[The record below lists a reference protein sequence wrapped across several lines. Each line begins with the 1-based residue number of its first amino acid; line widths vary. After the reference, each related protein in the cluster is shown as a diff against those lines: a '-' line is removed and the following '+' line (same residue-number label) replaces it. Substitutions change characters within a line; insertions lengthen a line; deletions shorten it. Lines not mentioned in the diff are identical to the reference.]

1 MPSQPQ
7 HRVSIVVDGQ
17 QIDGWTQYRFS
28 SSMIQPA
35 DQFSLSRPFDS
46 AIYRIVLPDKKI
58 KVKIDDTTIL
68 VGYIDT
74 REKDSDRDTS
84 TITIGGRDG
93 VGHMVQESSPFISY
107 DGIDLLEI
115 AKRLASPWYKS
126 VVLSD
131 ARNRIVRRGRY
142 AHKAAAASE
151 PLIIKVRK
159 KTWQVEPGQP
169 RWKILEELAS
179 EAGYLVWASA
189 DGEEL
194 IIGKPNYL
202 QETQFLFAHPRPGSD
217 LRSTVT
223 KMKIVDSVADR
234 FSLIMAVGSGQGD
247 LVNYGKGITSSRGVA
262 RDGTNLDGTGRDFD
276 FPKRLILSEH
286 HLQSLDEADARA
298 HLEMNKRDFSRQKI
312 EVMVAGHGQITAGSV
327 ATIYAPDTIA
337 RVIDEEQDMAF
348 DLSCLIHTVSY
359 SSDRDNGET
368 TELQLVPKGTIIVQ

>member
-7 HRVSIVVDGQ
+7 HRVSIVIAGQ
-17 QIDGWTQYRFS
+17 QIDGWSQYRFS
-28 SSMIQPA
+28 SSMITPA
-35 DQFSLSRPFDS
+35 DQFNLSRPFD
-46 AIYRIVLPDKKI
+46 ATIYSIVRPDQKI

-74 REKDSDRDTS
+74 RTKDTDRETS
-84 TITIGGRDG
+84 LITIIGRDG
-93 VGHMVQESSPFISY
+93 IGHMVQESSPFISY
-107 DGIDLLEI
+107 DGIDLVEI
-115 AKRLASPWYKS
+115 AKRLADPWYKS

-131 ARNRIVRRGRY
+131 ARNRQVRRGRY

-151 PLIIKVRK
+151 PLIVKVRK

-202 QETQFLFAHPRPGSD
+202 QETQFLLAHPKPGSD
-217 LRSTVT
+217 LKSTVT
-223 KMKIVDSVADR
+223 KLQIADSVADR
-234 FSLIMAVGSGQGD
+234 FSLYLTVGSGQGD
-247 LVNYGKGITSSRGVA
+247 LVNYGKGITSNRGVA

-286 HLQSLDEADARA
+286 HLSSIDEATARA
-298 HLEMNKRDFSRQKI
+298 TLEKNKRDFSRQKI
-312 EVMVAGHGQITAGSV
+312 AATVNGHGQITAGSI
-327 ATIYAPDTIA
+327 ATIYAPDTLA
-337 RVIDEEQDMAF
+337 RVIDEET
-348 DLSCLIHTVSY
+348 DLPYDQSCLIHTVTY
-359 SSDRDNGET
+359 ISDRENGET
-368 TELQLVPKGTIIVQ
+368 TELQLVPKGTTIVQ